1 MNRSHKS
8 TGFRKRFTQDNL
20 LTAEKSRMPEPRN
33 WLINN
38 RKRKRKPKKKPT
50 SSQQQV
56 VLILHTGNGKHVLVK
71 NIVKA

>member
-1 MNRSHKS
+1 MNESHKS
-8 TGFRKRFTQDNL
+8 TSFRKRFAPDNL
-20 LTAEKSRMPEPRN
+20 STAEERTMPGPRN

-38 RKRKRKPKKKPT
+38 REKGKENKKSPT
-50 SSQQQV
+50 TSQQQV